1 MGSDEVLFRRQM
13 EALEADARLGVEM
26 EKFRGSIPYRYLM
39 AKAELEAMKA
49 AEDLVDCAAT
59 DASEICRLQNE
70 VKRLRT
76 IRVWVDEAVDKG
88 LAALDQL
95 EERER
100 LSDD

>member
-39 AKAELEAMKA
+39 AKAELA